1 MLGAGKGIDA
11 LANPIFARGFAF
23 LWPAHLAPAMAVRC
37 RCPFGFIGISV
48 FNLMVGDGAGD
59 FFVGGRFFLHFFCG
73 GIRWREIFMKFL
85 LSILGFVFAN
95 APECVMSGVCRAVG
109 FLICYFPNRR
119 TRVAFSNIYHCFPEM
134 GRRERMKIAYES
146 CARMVEMALF
156 VVASPHMS
164 VARLSGRV
172 KLSGTMKAELEK
184 YSENPHPLVLMIPHF
199 AMMETITMFPLLAGN
214 LKLPAVG
221 VFYRPFDSAGMEA
234 WVRES
239 RQRFGI
245 EMLSRRDG
253 ILHSARILKENGCVA
268 VLFDQN
274 AGGAGCESLFFGRVC
289 HTSELAGILAEKTG
303 ARVAVFYARRTG
315 FWRSEVD
322 GEFLDASGIEDITYS
337 GNVWLENKLKSSR
350 TARFDWLWLHRRWR
364 THPDQRTSLRLR
376 GGKSILDYSLR
387 RMGLDSLPRKSSIF
401 VTLPDGFS
409 NAESIAPILAT
420 LRASRP
426 DARVSVLCSGAC
438 AAALSRRPECA
449 DAVIELPPR
458 VFGRLPRLRFFGK
471 LSLSYPDIN
480 IVFDDSAAADIEAFA
495 LGAQQR
501 NAVESSRRRRFM
513 TGVYKA
519 AGGGGLDPR
528 KILETLEY
536 FGMKS
541 AGCGEIKKSEAKV

>member
-1 MLGAGKGIDA
+1 M
-11 LANPIFARGFAF
+11 
-23 LWPAHLAPAMAVRC
+23 
-37 RCPFGFIGISV
+37 
-48 FNLMVGDGAGD
+48 
-59 FFVGGRFFLHFFCG
+59 
-73 GIRWREIFMKFL
+73 
-85 LSILGFVFAN
+85 GFVFAN
-95 APECVMSGVCRAVG
+95 APECVMDGFCRTVG
-109 FLICYFPNRR
+109 FLICRFPNRR

-134 GRRERMKIAYES
+134 GRKERMKIAYES

-164 VARLSGRV
+164 VERLSGRV
-172 KLSGTMKAELEK
+172 KLSDTVRAELEK
-184 YSENPHPLVLMIPHF
+184 YSENPHPLVLMVPHF
-199 AMMETITMFPLLAGN
+199 AMMETITMFPLLAGAS
-214 LKLPAVG
+214 KLPAVG

-253 ILHSARILKENGCVA
+253 ILHSAKILKQNGCVA

-289 HTSELAGILAEKTG
+289 HTSELAGILAENSG
-303 ARVAVFYARRTG
+303 ARVAVFYAKRTG

-322 GEFLDASGIEDITYS
+322 GEFLGASGIEDITYS
-337 GNVWLENKLKSSR
+337 GNAWLENKLKSSR

-387 RMGLDSLPRKSSIF
+387 RMGLGSLPRKFSIF
-401 VTLPDGFS
+401 VTMPDGFS
-409 NAESIAPILAT
+409 DAGALAPILAA

-426 DARVSVLCSGAC
+426 DARVTVLCSGPC
-438 AAALSRRPECA
+438 AAALSGLPGCA
-449 DAVIELPPR
+449 DAVVELPPR
-458 VFGRLPRLRFFGK
+458 AFGRLPRLKFFRR
-471 LSLSYPDIN
+471 LSLAYPDIN
-480 IVFDDSAAADIEAFA
+480 IVFDDSAAADMEAFA

-501 NAVESSRRRRFM
+501 NAAETSRRRRFM

-519 AGGGGLDPR
+519 AGGGGLCPR
-528 KILETLEY
+528 RILETLEY

-541 AGCGEIKKSEAKV
+541 ADCGKPKQGEAET